1 MVYLRIKKQACL
13 RERGIIQRIPQIFQR
28 QLADSKI
35 GRGIN
40 YRITDNYPRVCVTN
54 LARQIV

>member
-54 LARQIV
+54 LAR